1 MKRYRGIVS
10 ILFLLFAIPVYA
22 QSQCDYI
29 LSFEN
34 ISLSGTQIEDGYFRF
49 GFSEYG
55 YYLDICGVY
64 TGNTTD
70 SIYAELSDDSTV
82 YWFVYGTIIWN
93 ESMTKAYVQ
102 ASYLDETYSTYLD
115 GTITSSREWYK
126 ISAKGGDNDSVS
138 YITLFKNIKGT
149 GYFLDNTA
157 TNLAQD
163 GRTKFKYLD
172 SSRLNK
178 KLQIQTQPG
187 QQRERLNV
195 RD

>member
-1 MKRYRGIVS
+1 MRRYWKAAV
-10 ILFLLFAIPVYA
+10 ILILLSATPVYA
-22 QSQCDYI
+22 QLECDYI

-34 ISLSGTQIEDGYFRF
+34 VSFSGTQVEDGYYRS
-49 GFSEYG
+49 GFSDYG

-70 SIYAELSDDSTV
+70 SIYAELSDDSST

-93 ESMTKAYVQ
+93 ESMTKGYIQ

-138 YITLFKNIKGT
+138 YITLFKNFKGR
-149 GYFLDNTA
+149 GYFLDDAA
-157 TNLAQD
+157 TGLNQD
-163 GRTKFKYLD
+163 GRARFQNLD
-172 SSRLNK
+172 RS
-178 KLQIQTQPG
+178 KLQGLKEKLQSQP
-187 QQRERLNV
+187 QPEQ
-195 RD
+195 